1 MLRFFL
7 IIALLYTYLLSVE
20 DEMGT
25 VGFARVQ
32 TSFSDNKENVCFKLP
47 GASTKYR
54 LGNECESWIE
64 LGVYQDLTF
73 DSGVVV
79 HNQVRPIFY
88 GENEEKIDFLRFDE
102 FYSELSGIFDNS
114 VSFWIGRRF
123 YKRYDSYLSDY
134 FFLNM
139 SGDGAGINNLDLGE
153 FKLSYSF
160 IYDNV
165 NPALVANDESALFH
179 SHDIRLEKSVERGE
193 YTLFLNYMSL
203 EDKQFSDGQTI
214 DAVDGFAL
222 GLIYKDTEIFKEL
235 FNMKGNNI
243 SGLFYG
249 EGVAKGAGAYSPY
262 RQEGLIDQIITSTK
276 SIKNS
281 DTIRLINYNQL
292 ENDKW
297 GIMSNL
303 VYEYRND
310 KEFLNIKQ
318 DWFSVGIRP
327 YWFFNRYARLLAEVG
342 YDNVHDRVNN
352 DTYSLRKFSTALE
365 FALDTGL
372 WERPVLRFHYT
383 TATWSNNAKGQV
395 GTDYYS
401 DKTSGDNIGIQI
413 EYIW

>member
-1 MLRFFL
+1 MLRLFL
-7 IIALLYTYLLSVE
+7 IITLLYTYLLSVE

-32 TSFSDNKENVCFKLP
+32 TSFSDDKENVCFKLP

-64 LGVYQDLTF
+64 LGVYQELTF
-73 DSGVVV
+73 NNGIVV

-102 FYSELSGIFDNS
+102 FYSEISGVFDNS

-153 FKLSYSF
+153 LKLSYSF
-160 IYDNV
+160 IYDNI
-165 NPALVANDESALFH
+165 NPSLVVGDESTLFH
-179 SHDIRLEKSVERGE
+179 SHDIRLEKPVERGE
-193 YTLFLNYMSL
+193 YTLFLNYMYL
-203 EDKQFSDGQTI
+203 EEKQFSDGQKI
-214 DAVDGFAL
+214 DSIDGFAL

-243 SGLFYG
+243 SGIFYG
-249 EGVAKGAGAYSPY
+249 KGVAKGAGAYSPY
-262 RQEGLIDQIITSTK
+262 RQEGLIDQIVTSTK
-276 SIKNS
+276 SMKNS

-292 ENDKW
+292 ENDEW

-318 DWFSVGIRP
+318 DWFSAGIRP
-327 YWFFNRYARLLAEVG
+327 YWFFSRYSRLLAEIG
-342 YDNVHDRVNN
+342 YDSVHDRVNN
-352 DTYSLRKFSTALE
+352 DTYSLSKFSTALE

-372 WERPVLRFHYT
+372 WERPVVRFHYT
-383 TATWSNNAKGQV
+383 TATWSDNAKGQV

>member
-79 HNQVRPIFY
+79 HNHVRPIFY